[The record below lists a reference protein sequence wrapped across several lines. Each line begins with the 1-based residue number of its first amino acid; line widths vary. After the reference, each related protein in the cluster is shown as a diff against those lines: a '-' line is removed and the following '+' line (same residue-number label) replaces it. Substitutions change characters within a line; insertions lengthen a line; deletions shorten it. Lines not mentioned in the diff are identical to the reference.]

1 MDEKTNIEQNGTE
14 KSLNTQSSS
23 EFSRITWPGPKR
35 VWSET
40 ATTVIIGAAVAV
52 TIFFVD
58 LGLRFGIETLIK

>member
-23 EFSRITWPGPKR
+23 EFSRITWSGPKR

-40 ATTVIIGAAVAV
+40 ATTVIVGAAVAV